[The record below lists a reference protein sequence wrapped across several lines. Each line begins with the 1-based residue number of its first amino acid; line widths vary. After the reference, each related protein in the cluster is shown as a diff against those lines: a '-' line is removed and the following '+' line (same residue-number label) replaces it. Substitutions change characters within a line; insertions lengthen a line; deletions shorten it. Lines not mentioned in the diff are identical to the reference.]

1 VGISGR
7 KTIVDCYGSMI
18 RHGGASL
25 SGKGPDEDRPVRIVH
40 GALSRQEI
48 VAAGL
53 ASRCEIRLAYVIGMR
68 TRYPSNYR
76 PAANAGFR
84 TSN

>member
-1 VGISGR
+1 VGRGISGR

-25 SGKGPDEDRPVRIVH
+25 SGKDPTKTDRSASYMARYL
-40 GALSRQEI
+40 AKNI

-53 ASRCEIRLAYVIGMR
+53 ASRCEIRLAYV
-68 TRYPSNYR
+68 
-76 PAANAGFR
+76 
-84 TSN
+84 